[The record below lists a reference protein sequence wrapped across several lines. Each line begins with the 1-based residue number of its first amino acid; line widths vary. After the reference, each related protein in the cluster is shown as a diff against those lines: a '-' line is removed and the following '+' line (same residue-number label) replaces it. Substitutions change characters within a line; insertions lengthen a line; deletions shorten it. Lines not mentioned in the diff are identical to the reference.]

1 MSDSLIIIPTFNE
14 KENVEKM
21 TRKLMSLDKEYHVL
35 FVDDSSP
42 DGTSDIIRSIQHEF
56 PGRVFLEVRHGK
68 EGLGTAYRLS
78 NDGTTHLRPTSY
90 GEGAP
95 SALALKRNYDYI
107 FEMD

>member
-68 EGLGTAYRLS
+68 EGLGTAYIH
-78 NDGTTHLRPTSY
+78 GFK
-90 GEGAP
+90 
-95 SALALKRNYDYI
+95 LALKRNYDYI
-107 FEMD
+107 FRTIRMI